1 MKKKK
6 KLTYEE
12 IKQLYQEFPENESDR
27 AEIVDFSDGTEDEF
41 QVQTSNESEN
51 NNVNKEQLSRNE

>member
-27 AEIVDFSDGTEDEF
+27 AEIVDFSDEWILGTSF
-41 QVQTSNESEN
+41 
-51 NNVNKEQLSRNE
+51 